1 MLRDRKD
8 SHRDFNGLAMSKILD
23 RGEPPIDIVTLEV
36 IWNRLLSVANEQQD
50 ALMRTAFSTIVRESQ
65 DLACGLFDTQSRMI
79 AQSIS
84 GTPGHINA
92 MATSMRHFLAA
103 FPLNKLA
110 PGDVLITN
118 DPWMTAGQINDITIT
133 TPIFQDG
140 RIVAFFANTCH
151 SADIGGRILSA
162 EAREVYEEGLRL
174 PIMKLFDRGEPNEA
188 LLQIVR
194 ANVRQPDEVIGDFYA
209 QTACNDAG
217 GRALL
222 QTMDEFGL
230 KSLGPVADEIVRRSE
245 AAVREHIRRLPDG
258 EWQSE
263 TWSDGFEEPIVI
275 HCRLRVSGDEIF
287 IDFTGSSPQSTRGIN
302 VVMNYTHAYASFAVK
317 AAIYPDVP
325 HNEGSF
331 RPVHVTAPPGSIL
344 NALDPAPVA
353 SRQAVGHF
361 VPSAIF
367 AALAGALPGRLM
379 APGADPIWLSVWRG
393 QNPAFTVTIFQ
404 VGGTGARPTKDGL
417 SAVGFPSGVAGVPAE
432 VIESL
437 SPIVMRRRQLR
448 PDSGGAGLWRG
459 GLGQLTEFA
468 RRGDGRWSVSGIV
481 DRTRYPAPG
490 LLGGGPGAPGELTL
504 DNGSRPN
511 PKSLVDLSPDQAV
524 LLNPPGGGGYGDPF
538 TRDPERVRQDVIF
551 GYVTPEAAAKDYGVV
566 VRFTGREKELVRLP
580 EQWVINEA
588 ATAKLRE
595 KKKDGSC

>member
-1 MLRDRKD
+1 MRENAID
-8 SHRDFNGLAMSKILD
+8 S
-23 RGEPPIDIVTLEV
+23 VTLEV
-36 IWNRLLSVANEQQD
+36 VWNRLLSVATEQQD

-65 DLACGLFDTQSRMI
+65 DLACGLFDVHGRMI
-79 AQSIS
+79 AQSVS

-92 MATSMRHFLAA
+92 MASSMPHFLTA
-103 FPLNKLA
+103 FPAETLS

-133 TPIFQDG
+133 TPIFKG
-140 RIVAFFANTCH
+140 RRLVALFANTCH

-174 PIMKLFDRGEPNEA
+174 PIMKLFDRGQPNET

-194 ANVRQPDEVIGDFYA
+194 ANVRLPDEVVGDFHA
-209 QTACNDAG
+209 QAACNDAG

-222 QTMDEFGL
+222 EMMEEFDL
-230 KSLGPVADEIVRRSE
+230 ESIELVVEEIIRRSE
-245 AAVREHIRRLPDG
+245 ATVRSHIREVSDG
-258 EWQSE
+258 EWRSE

-275 HCRLRVSGDEIF
+275 RCSVRVAGDEIF

-302 VVMNYTHAYASFAVK
+302 VVLNYTHAYASFAVK

-361 VPSAIF
+361 LPSAIF
-367 AALAGALPGRLM
+367 ASLANALPGRLM
-379 APGADPIWLSVWRG
+379 APSADPIWLSVWRG
-393 QNPAFTVTIFQ
+393 QNPPFTITIFQ

-437 SPIVMRRRQLR
+437 TPLVMRRRQLR
-448 PDSGGAGLWRG
+448 TDSGGPGAYRG
-459 GLGQLTEFA
+459 GLGQLTEFTNRA
-468 RRGDGRWSVSGIV
+468 DSRWSMSSIV
-481 DRTRYPAPG
+481 DRTKFPAPG
-490 LLGGGPGAPGELTL
+490 LLGGKPGERGEIIL
-504 DNGSRPN
+504 DNDALPN
-511 PKSLVDLSPDQAV
+511 PKALVDLSSQQV
-524 LLNPPGGGGYGDPF
+524 VHLNTPGGAGYGDPF
-538 TRDPERVRQDVIF
+538 SRDPERIREDVIA
-551 GYVTPEAAAKDYGVV
+551 GYISPEAAATDYGVV
-566 VRFTGREKELVRLP
+566 VRFMGGADEMVRLP
-580 EQWVINEA
+580 EQWIIDET
-588 ATAKLRE
+588 ATRKIRGIRPKTKAK
-595 KKKDGSC
+595 